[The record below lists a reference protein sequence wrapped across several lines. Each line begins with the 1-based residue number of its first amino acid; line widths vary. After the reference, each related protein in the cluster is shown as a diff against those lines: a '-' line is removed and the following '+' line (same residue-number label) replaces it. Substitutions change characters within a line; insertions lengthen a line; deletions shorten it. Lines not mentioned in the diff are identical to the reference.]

1 LSRCTAIKSIV
12 SRKRHDAQATSAA
25 VQELKQGGA
34 RLKAWPVLGIVF
46 IQSVLLSAHWFLYYT
61 WIAFGGDPGLVTG
74 LVLRTALLVLGFS
87 FVVATLLGF
96 YFSGLLV
103 TTIYRIAAVWLGF
116 LNYLF
121 FGACLTWVT
130 WWVLE
135 LSRLDANAE
144 RHRPIIGWIF
154 LGLSIAVGIYG
165 LLNARRV
172 RIRRISICLPTLP
185 PSWRGRTAL
194 VASDFHFGHFN
205 GFGFSRRIAALAAR
219 LEPDVIFLPGD
230 FFDGVKVEP
239 DRLAAP
245 FKGVSAPFG
254 IYFSTGNHD
263 EFGDSARY
271 LAAISRAGI
280 RVLSNEK
287 VVVDGLQILGVP
299 YHETTYPMRLR
310 ATLEDLRID
319 RATASI
325 LLSHVPNRLPIVEE
339 AGISLQLS
347 GHTHGGQLFPFTW
360 LTQRVFG
367 KFTYG
372 LNSFGN
378 LQVYTSYGAG
388 TWGPPMR
395 VGTRSELVL
404 LQFE

>member
-1 LSRCTAIKSIV
+1 M
-12 SRKRHDAQATSAA
+12 
-25 VQELKQGGA
+25 QELKEGGA

-46 IQSVLLSAHWFLYYT
+46 IQSFLLSAHWFLYYT
-61 WIAFGGDPGLVTG
+61 WTSFCGYPGLTAS
-74 LVLRTALLVLGFS
+74 LVLRVALLVLGCS

-103 TTIYRIAAVWLGF
+103 TAIYRVAAVWLGF

-121 FGACLTWVT
+121 FGACLTWAA
-130 WWVLE
+130 WWVLK
-135 LSRLDANAE
+135 LSQLDANGA
-144 RHRPIIGWIF
+144 RLRPMIGWIF
-154 LGLSIAVGIYG
+154 LGLSLGIGIFG

-172 RIRRISICLPTLP
+172 RIRRVSIHLPTLP

-194 VASDFHFGHFN
+194 VASDFHLGHFK
-205 GFGFSRRIAALAAR
+205 GLRFSRRIAALAAR
-219 LEPDVIFLPGD
+219 LRPDVIFLPGD
-230 FFDGVKVEP
+230 FFDGVKVDP

-245 FKGVSAPFG
+245 FKELSPPFG

-271 LAAISRAGI
+271 LSAISHAGI
-280 RVLSNEK
+280 RVLANEK

-319 RATASI
+319 PATASI

-372 LNSFGN
+372 LNSFGD

-395 VGTRSELVL
+395 VGSRSEIVLVTL
-404 LQFE
+404 E